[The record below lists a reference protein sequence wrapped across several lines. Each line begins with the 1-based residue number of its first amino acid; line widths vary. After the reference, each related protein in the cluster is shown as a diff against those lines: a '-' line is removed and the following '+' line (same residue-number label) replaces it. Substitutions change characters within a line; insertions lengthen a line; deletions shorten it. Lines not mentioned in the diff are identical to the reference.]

1 MTDFTKVEKFLK
13 LNGFQVKVFDT
24 GAEASAYLNEEL
36 DGVSIG
42 MGGSKTLDAL
52 GLFESLAEHNEVWWH
67 WRQEA
72 DLAREKARYTD
83 VYMCSANAL
92 SETGE
97 IINVDGNGNRL
108 AGTLWG
114 HKKVIFVIG
123 RNKLA
128 PDYMS
133 AVARCRNVACTT
145 RAADFGEPACVKAG
159 TVGEKCWDCKSPD
172 RACKAM
178 LTIWQPLESAEYEVI
193 LIDEDL
199 GY

>member
-1 MTDFTKVEKFLK
+1 MKKILIAGAGHGGLVAGKYL
-13 LNGFQVKVFDT
+13 
-24 GAEASAYLNEEL
+24 AEAGFDVTVYER
-36 DGVSIG
+36 
-42 MGGSKTLDAL
+42 K
-52 GLFESLAEHNEVWWH
+52 
-67 WRQEA
+67 QEA
-72 DLAREKARYTD
+72 DLAREKARFTE

-92 SETGE
+92 AETGE

-114 HKKVIFVIG
+114 HKKIIFIIG

-128 PDYMS
+128 PDYPA

-145 RAADFGEPACVKAG
+145 RAADFGAPACVKAG

-193 LIDEDL
+193 LVDEDL